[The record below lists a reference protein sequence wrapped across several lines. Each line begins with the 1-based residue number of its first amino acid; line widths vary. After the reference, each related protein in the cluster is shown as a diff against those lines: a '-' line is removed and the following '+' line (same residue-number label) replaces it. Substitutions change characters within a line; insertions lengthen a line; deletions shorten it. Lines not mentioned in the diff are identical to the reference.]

1 LYLKSLELHGFKSF
15 PNRTVLSFERGATV
29 VIGPNGSGKSNIS
42 DAMRW
47 VLGEMSSKNIR
58 GTKMEDVIFGG
69 ADTRRPM
76 SFAEVTVTFDN
87 SDTMHRI
94 DSPYEEISVTRRYF
108 RSGDSEYFL
117 NRKQCRLRDIHELFM
132 NTGIGRDGYSIIG
145 QGKISEILSK
155 KSEDRR
161 NIFEEAAGIAK
172 YRYRKNDSERKLAET
187 EANMLRLSDVIA
199 ELESRVGPLEKDAE
213 KARKYLELYEEKK
226 RADVSVWLYDTENM
240 NSEEEAAAKALA
252 VSAHELEMAEDT
264 VRGLERQYDKLFEDA
279 QKTKLESEK
288 LLAEI
293 REKDGLIARLESEYK
308 LSENETEHTL
318 ALIAL
323 ADKAKEDGNAALKK
337 TEEEIE
343 AAAKAA
349 EAAHADALV
358 LEKEYASLAE
368 KQRLADER
376 IAALNEEIRGL
387 LEIISS
393 LERTQNEGAVRLG
406 VLEGGL
412 ETDKDAEKTTAEEI
426 KTREAEASR
435 YRSEADAAEKT
446 LKKYE
451 ERAEKCAADA
461 AELERQRALLG
472 EKEKKVSTDAY
483 GAAASRD
490 AQRERAEALE
500 KMEEHFE
507 GYSSAVRTVMQDFA
521 NGSFRTK
528 GKVYGPLSKLI
539 TVKPEHTV
547 AIETALAANI
557 QNIVVDNEETA
568 KDAIYYLKRN
578 NAGRATFCPVSSV
591 TPQEETYEQTQ
602 AQKCGGC
609 IGRADELVESD
620 EAYRDILSRF
630 LGRTLVF
637 EDLETATE
645 AAKSQKYR
653 IKAVTLDGQVVNP
666 GGSFTGG
673 SVRGGGNGMLSR
685 PAQIEKLRKAAEADD
700 KRYRSLQAEAEELA
714 AKMAEAERSAAKLR
728 EDREMML
735 ALGGAQRSSM
745 EAAKAK
751 AESAEGIIAKLRA
764 DLDRMSDMRV
774 SAAAEAEKLR
784 AEAEKL
790 QKEIDGV
797 AAKREE
803 LYIALNAE
811 QDEKEALREK
821 ESATLVA
828 LAEKRRDAE
837 NISLQRLNLDR
848 RADEL
853 ERELEIGEGR
863 RADYLK
869 TLCELEEGR
878 RLNRLNAES
887 VLNARAALAESRSA
901 LEADGTEFEKK
912 QNELYR
918 RIKDKNAE
926 KELLFRT
933 HTKNEEKAHRLT
945 ELRERLTE
953 QLAEEYQL
961 TYSQAVALGYPKL
974 TEETKPETV
983 TLQKKLKGQMKA
995 LGNVNVSAIEE
1006 FAQVKARYDE
1016 LSAQYNDLLESRGKL
1031 ADFIASVEGEMKRRF
1046 IDTFE
1051 RVNGFFG
1058 ETFARLFG
1066 GGHAELL
1073 LTDPEN
1079 ILESGIDIKA
1089 APPGKIVKSLSLLS
1103 GGEQSFVAIALLF
1116 AVLKVNP
1123 SPFCIFDEIE
1133 SALDE
1138 VNVARFAEY
1147 IKNFSEETQFILIT
1161 HRRGTMEAADR
1172 MYGVTMPEQGVSKVI
1187 SLNVGDFDNRNG
1199 DFSDGIS

>member
-1 LYLKSLELHGFKSF
+1 MYLKSLELHGFKSF

-94 DSPYEEISVTRRYF
+94 DSPYEEISVTRRYY

-199 ELESRVGPLEKDAE
+199 ELEARVGPLERDAE

-252 VSAHELEMAEDT
+252 VSSHELEMAEDT
-264 VRGLERQYDKLFEDA
+264 VKGLERQYDKLFEDA
-279 QKTKLESEK
+279 QKTKLESER
-288 LLAEI
+288 LLGEI
-293 REKDGLIARLESEYK
+293 REKDGLIARLDSEYK

-318 ALIAL
+318 ALISL
-323 ADKAKEDGNAALKK
+323 ADKSKEDGLAALKK
-337 TEEEIE
+337 TEDEI
-343 AAAKAA
+343 ADAAKNADIARA
-349 EAAHADALV
+349 EAQL
-358 LEKEYASLAE
+358 LEGEYGQLAE

-376 IAALNEEIRGL
+376 IAALNAEIGEL
-387 LEIISS
+387 LADIAA
-393 LERTQNEGAVRLG
+393 LEKTQNEGAVRLG

-412 ETDKDAEKTTAEEI
+412 ATDKDTEIATSEEI
-426 KTREAEASR
+426 KNREEEALRYEKNAEN
-435 YRSEADAAEKT
+435 AEKT
-446 LKKYE
+446 LKRYE
-451 ERAEKCAADA
+451 ERVEKCAADV

-472 EKEKKVSTDAY
+472 EKERKLSTEAL

-490 AQRERAEALE
+490 AQNERADALE

-507 GYSSAVRTVMQDFA
+507 GYSNAVRTVMQDYA
-521 NGSFRTK
+521 S
-528 GKVYGPLSKLI
+528 GKLKTSGKIYGPLSKLI
-539 TVKPEHTV
+539 SAKPEHSI

-557 QNIVVDNEETA
+557 QNIAVDTEETA
-568 KDAIYYLKRN
+568 RDAIYYLKN
-578 NAGRATFCPVSSV
+578 NNGGRATFCPVSSV

-602 AQKCGGC
+602 AQKCAGC
-609 IGRADELVESD
+609 IGRADELVD
-620 EAYRDILSRF
+620 CDPIYRDIVSRF
-630 LGRTLVF
+630 LARTLVF
-637 EDLETATE
+637 TDLESATE
-645 AAKSQKYR
+645 AAKGQKYR

-673 SVRGGGNGMLSR
+673 SVRGGGNGILSR
-685 PAQIEKLRKAAEADD
+685 PAQIEKLRKGAAAEDE
-700 KRYRSLQAEAEELA
+700 RYRKLDAEAEKTVEDMTA
-714 AKMAEAERSAAKLR
+714 VEKSAAKLR

-735 ALGGAQRSSM
+735 ALAGAERSSM

-751 AESAEGIIAKLRA
+751 AESARGIIAKLRL
-764 DLDRMSDMRV
+764 DLARMSDLRV
-774 SAAAEAEKLR
+774 SAAAEAERIREEGKKLQAEIDRISGLR
-784 AEAEKL
+784 AEK
-790 QKEIDGV
+790 
-797 AAKREE
+797 
-803 LYIALNAE
+803 YTALTAE

-821 ESATLVA
+821 ESATLIA
-828 LAEKRRDAE
+828 LAEKRKDGE
-837 NISLQRLNLDR
+837 NISLTRLSLDR

-853 ERELEIGEGR
+853 EKELELGEAR

-869 TLCELEEGR
+869 TLAELEEGR
-878 RLNRLNAES
+878 RLNRQNAES
-887 VLNARAALAESRSA
+887 VMKMREALAESRST

-933 HTKNEEKAHRLT
+933 HTKNEEKARRLT
-945 ELRERLTE
+945 ELRDRLTE

-983 TLQKKLKGQMKA
+983 SQQKKLKNQMKA

-1016 LSAQYNDLLESRGKL
+1016 LTTQYKDLMESRTKL

-1058 ETFARLFG
+1058 EVFSQLFG

-1187 SLNVGDFDNRNG
+1187 SLNVGDFDNKNG
-1199 DFSDGIS
+1199 EFSDGIS

>member
-15 PNRTVLSFERGATV
+15 PNKTLLSFERGATV

-47 VLGEMSSKNIR
+47 VLGEMSTKNIR

-76 SFAEVTVTFDN
+76 GFAEVTVTFDN
-87 SDTMHRI
+87 SDTAHRI
-94 DSPYEEISVTRRYF
+94 DSPYDEISVTRRYY
-108 RSGDSEYFL
+108 RSGDSEYYL

-187 EANMLRLSDVIA
+187 EANMLRLSDLIT
-199 ELESRVGPLEKDAE
+199 ELEGRVGPLEKDAE
-213 KARKYLELYEEKK
+213 KARRYLELYEEKK

-240 NSEEEAAAKALA
+240 NAEEEAAAKALA
-252 VSAHELEMAEDT
+252 MSAHELEMAEDT
-264 VRGLERQYDKLFEDA
+264 VKGLERQYDKLFEDA

-288 LLAEI
+288 LLEEI
-293 REKDGLIARLESEYK
+293 REKDRLIAKLDQEYR
-308 LSENETEHTL
+308 LSESETEHTK

-323 ADKAKEDGNAALKK
+323 AERSNADTVAALQK
-337 TEEEIE
+337 TESEIDE
-343 AAAKAA
+343 AAKK
-349 EAAHADALV
+349 ADAAIAETAA
-358 LEKEYASLAE
+358 LEKEYAELAE
-368 KQRLADER
+368 KQKLADER
-376 IAALNEEIRGL
+376 INALNIEIRDM
-387 LEIISS
+387 LENITDVERGIS
-393 LERTQNEGAVRLG
+393 EAAVRLG
-406 VLEGGL
+406 VLENGL
-412 ETDKDAEKTTAEEI
+412 ETDADTEKATKDEI
-426 KTREAEASR
+426 AVREAEAEKYEKQASA
-435 YRSEADAAEKT
+435 SQKTVEAYEGRAAEAAT
-446 LKKYE
+446 E
-451 ERAEKCAADA
+451 AEKLEDKRNSLS
-461 AELERQRALLG
+461 EKERQLTDDMAA
-472 EKEKKVSTDAY
+472 VS
-483 GAAASRD
+483 ASRD
-490 AQRERAEALE
+490 AKLEKAEALE
-500 KMEEHFE
+500 RMEEHFE
-507 GYSSAVRTVMQDFA
+507 GYSSAVRTVMQDY
-521 NGSFRTK
+521 SS
-528 GKVYGPLSKLI
+528 GKLTGTGLILGPLSKLI
-539 TVKPEHTV
+539 NAKQEHNT

-557 QNIVVDNEETA
+557 QNIVVDNEDTA
-568 KDAIYYLKRN
+568 KAAIRYLKKN
-578 NAGRATFCPVSSV
+578 NAGRATFCPISSV
-591 TPQEETYEQTQ
+591 TAQDDTYEQRE
-602 AQKCGGC
+602 AQKHPGC
-609 IGRADELVESD
+609 IGRADTLVDCSAD
-620 EAYRDILSRF
+620 LKNIVSRY
-630 LGRTLVF
+630 LGRTLIF
-637 EDLETATE
+637 TDLDS
-645 AAKSQKYR
+645 AADAARQQNYR
-653 IKAVTLDGQVVNP
+653 IKIVTLDGQIVNP

-685 PAQIEKLRKAAEADD
+685 PAQIEQLRADAKKDDARLSELSAQRSKLLTEMDTADKGSKKLRA
-700 KRYRSLQAEAEELA
+700 
-714 AKMAEAERSAAKLR
+714 
-728 EDREMML
+728 DREMLL
-735 ALGGAQRSSM
+735 ALCGAERSSM
-745 EAAKAK
+745 EASKAK
-751 AESAEGIIAKLRA
+751 ADSARSVLEKLRA
-764 DLDRMSDMRV
+764 DLERMSDMRV

-784 AEAEKL
+784 AETAIQRGVIEKLTESRAEKYTL
-790 QKEIDGV
+790 LGE
-797 AAKREE
+797 
-803 LYIALNAE
+803 E
-811 QDEKEALREK
+811 QDTKEALREK
-821 ESATLVA
+821 ESEVLIS
-828 LAEKRRDAE
+828 LAEKRRDVE
-837 NISLQRLNLDR
+837 NISLMRISLAERAENLEN
-848 RADEL
+848 EL
-853 ERELEIGEGR
+853 ELNKLRNADYNKTLEELEAGR
-863 RADYLK
+863 SVNRQNTEAFTSLRAK
-869 TLCELEEGR
+869 
-878 RLNRLNAES
+878 LNDD
-887 VLNARAALAESRSA
+887 RAA

-933 HTKNEEKAHRLT
+933 HTKNEERSKRLS

-961 TYSQAVALGYPKL
+961 TYSAAVALGYPKL

-983 TLQKKLKGQMKA
+983 SLQKKLKNQMKS
-995 LGNVNVSAIEE
+995 LGNVNVGAIEE
-1006 FAQVKARYDE
+1006 YASVKSRYDE
-1016 LSAQYNDLLESRGKL
+1016 LSGQYNDLVEARTKL
-1031 ADFIASVEGEMKRRF
+1031 TDFIASVEGEMKRRF

-1058 ETFARLFG
+1058 EVFSELFG

-1187 SLNVGDFDNRNG
+1187 SLNVGDFDNGNG
-1199 DFSDGIS
+1199 EFSDGIS

>member
-1 LYLKSLELHGFKSF
+1 MYLKSLELHGFKSF
-15 PNRTVLSFERGATV
+15 PNRTLLSFERGATV

-94 DSPYEEISVTRRYF
+94 DSPYEEISVTRRYY
-108 RSGDSEYFL
+108 RSGDSEYYL

-187 EANMLRLSDVIA
+187 EANMLRLSDVIT

-213 KARKYLELYEEKK
+213 KARKYLEFYEEKK
-226 RADVSVWLYDTENM
+226 RADVSVWLYDTDNM

-264 VRGLERQYDKLFEDA
+264 VKGLERQYDKLFEDA
-279 QKTKLESEK
+279 QKTKLESER
-288 LLAEI
+288 LLEEI

-323 ADKAKEDGNAALKK
+323 ADKSKTDGESA
-337 TEEEIE
+337 
-343 AAAKAA
+343 
-349 EAAHADALV
+349 
-358 LEKEYASLAE
+358 LEKNEAEIKEAEKASENARAEIARLEAEYAQLAE
-368 KQRLADER
+368 KQRLTDER
-376 IAALNEEIRGL
+376 IGGLNTEIREL
-387 LEIISS
+387 LES
-393 LERTQNEGAVRLG
+393 LSELEKIQNEGAVRLG
-406 VLEGGL
+406 VLENGL
-412 ETDKDAEKTTAEEI
+412 ETDKDTEKSTAEEI
-426 KTREAEASR
+426 KAREAEAER
-435 YRSEADAAEKT
+435 FTKEAEAAEAT
-446 LKKYE
+446 VKKYE
-451 ERAEKCAADA
+451 ERAEKCALDI
-461 AELERQRALLG
+461 AELEKQRASLA

-490 AQRERAEALE
+490 AQKERAEALE

-507 GYSSAVRTVMQDFA
+507 GYSSAVRTVMQDYA
-521 NGSFRTK
+521 NGSFKTR

-539 TVKPEHTV
+539 FAKPEHNT

-568 KDAIYYLKRN
+568 RDAIYYLKNN

-602 AQKCGGC
+602 AAKCKGC

-620 EAYRDILSRF
+620 SMYRDILSRF
-630 LGRTLVF
+630 LSRTLVF
-637 EDLETATE
+637 TDLESATE

-653 IKAVTLDGQVVNP
+653 IKAVTLDGQIVNP

-685 PAQIEKLRKAAEADD
+685 PAQIEKLRKGAGAENKRYEKLTAEAN
-700 KRYRSLQAEAEELA
+700 ELA
-714 AKMAEAERSAAKLR
+714 DRIADAERAATRLR

-735 ALGGAQRSSM
+735 ALGGAEKSSM

-751 AESAEGIIAKLRA
+751 AESAQSILAKLRA
-764 DLDRMSDMRV
+764 DMDRMSDMRI

-784 AEAEKL
+784 AEAEKQ
-790 QKEIDGV
+790 QKTIDSV
-797 AAKREE
+797 LKLREE
-803 LYIALNAE
+803 KYVQLNAE

-821 ESATLVA
+821 ESAALIA

-837 NISLQRLNLDR
+837 NITLSILNLDK
-848 RADEL
+848 RAEEI
-853 ERELEIGEGR
+853 ERELEIGESR
-863 RADYLK
+863 RGEYLA
-869 TLCELEEGR
+869 TLRSLEEGR
-878 RLNRLNAES
+878 KLNRQNADS
-887 VLNARAALAESRSA
+887 VMKMRSALAESRSA

-926 KELLFRT
+926 KELIFRT

-974 TEETKPETV
+974 TEETKPEAV
-983 TLQKKLKGQMKA
+983 ALQKKLKGQMKA

-1016 LSAQYNDLLESRGKL
+1016 LSTQYNDLIEARTKL
-1031 ADFIASVEGEMKRRF
+1031 TDFIASVEGEMKRRF

-1058 ETFARLFG
+1058 EVFNELFG

-1187 SLNVGDFDNRNG
+1187 SLNVGDFDNKNG

>member
-1 LYLKSLELHGFKSF
+1 MYLKSLELHGFKSF
-15 PNRTVLSFERGATV
+15 PNRTLLNFERGATV

-94 DSPYEEISVTRRYF
+94 DSPYEEISVTRRYY
-108 RSGDSEYFL
+108 RSGDSEYYL

-187 EANMLRLSDVIA
+187 EANMLRLSDVIT
-199 ELESRVGPLEKDAE
+199 ELEARVGPLERDAE
-213 KARKYLELYEEKK
+213 KARKYLEFYEEKK
-226 RADVSVWLYDTENM
+226 RADVSVWLYDTDNM

-264 VRGLERQYDKLFEDA
+264 VKGLERQYDKLFEDA

-288 LLAEI
+288 LLEQI
-293 REKDGLIARLESEYK
+293 REKDGLIARLESEFK

-323 ADKAKEDGNAALKK
+323 ADKAKADGESALQK
-337 TEEEIE
+337 TEADIKDAEKASETARAEITRLE
-343 AAAKAA
+343 A
-349 EAAHADALV
+349 
-358 LEKEYASLAE
+358 EYAMLAE
-368 KQRLADER
+368 KQRLTDER
-376 IAALNEEIRGL
+376 IGGLNTEIREL
-387 LEIISS
+387 LES
-393 LERTQNEGAVRLG
+393 LSELEKIQNEGAVRLG
-406 VLEGGL
+406 VLENGL

-426 KTREAEASR
+426 KVREEEAERFFREAEA
-435 YRSEADAAEKT
+435 AEKT
-446 LKKYE
+446 VKKYE
-451 ERAEKCAADA
+451 ERAEKCALDI
-461 AELERQRALLG
+461 AELEELRASLA
-472 EKEKKVSTDAY
+472 EKEKKVSTEAY

-490 AQRERAEALE
+490 AQKERADALE

-507 GYSSAVRTVMQDFA
+507 GYSSAVRTVMQDYA
-521 NGSFRTK
+521 NGSFKTA

-539 TVKPEHTV
+539 FARPEHNT

-568 KDAIYYLKRN
+568 RDAIYYLKHN

-602 AQKCGGC
+602 AQKCKGC
-609 IGRADELVESD
+609 IGRADELVD
-620 EAYRDILSRF
+620 CDPMYRDILSRF
-630 LGRTLVF
+630 LARTLIF
-637 EDLETATE
+637 TDLESATE

-685 PAQIEKLRKAAEADD
+685 PAQIEKLRKGADAENERYEKLTAEAG
-700 KRYRSLQAEAEELA
+700 ELT
-714 AKMAEAERSAAKLR
+714 KKISEAERSAARLR

-735 ALGGAQRSSM
+735 ALGGAEKSSV

-751 AESAEGIIAKLRA
+751 AESAQSILKKLRA
-764 DLDRMSDMRV
+764 DMDRMSDMRV
-774 SAAAEAEKLR
+774 NAAAEAEKLR
-784 AEAEKL
+784 AEAEK
-790 QKEIDGV
+790 QQQTIDSV
-797 AAKREE
+797 LKLREE
-803 LYIALNAE
+803 KYVALNAE
-811 QDEKEALREK
+811 QDEKEMLREK
-821 ESATLVA
+821 ESAALIA

-837 NISLQRLNLDR
+837 NITLSKLNLDK
-848 RADEL
+848 RADEI
-853 ERELEIGEGR
+853 ERELEIGESRRGEYLSTLRSLEDGR
-863 RADYLK
+863 K
-869 TLCELEEGR
+869 
-878 RLNRLNAES
+878 LNRQNAES
-887 VLNARAALAESRSA
+887 VMNMRTALAENRSA
-901 LEADGTEFEKK
+901 LEADGTEFEKR

-926 KELLFRT
+926 KELIFRT

-983 TLQKKLKGQMKA
+983 ALQKKLKNQMKA

-1016 LSAQYNDLLESRGKL
+1016 LSTQYNDLVEARTKL
-1031 ADFIASVEGEMKRRF
+1031 TDFIASVEGEMKRRF

-1058 ETFARLFG
+1058 EVFNELFG

-1187 SLNVGDFDNRNG
+1187 SLNVGDFDNKNG